1 YTHREVAAVVATQCV
16 GIDLYVTRGNACRPC
31 GKGQDSAAP
40 HGGAP
45 GRDHA
50 TVDGQ
55 PDPDRVAPA
64 PFDRNCDRA
73 ALTGDRRETA
83 ADLDARDPTV
93 RWGLALR
100 TDHDLHIV
108 VQRLDRPAERTCLG
122 IAEDLDLPRAP
133 FRTRCEQGRRVC

>member
-1 YTHREVAAVVATQCV
+1 VRPRVPHDGRGLYTHREVAAVVATQCV

-83 ADLDARDPTV
+83 ADLDARSEEHTSELQSRENLV
-93 RWGLALR
+93 C
-100 TDHDLHIV
+100 
-108 VQRLDRPAERTCLG
+108 RLL
-122 IAEDLDLPRAP
+122 
-133 FRTRCEQGRRVC
+133 